1 MRRDGLR
8 DSRIFGD
15 GRRIG
20 RRLSLPHTAA
30 FSALLFGAC
39 PGPGG
44 GDSGRDAATDARD
57 ASYASCV
64 DDEVLDTEYDKQLG
78 IDCNAVR
85 LEIERRRSPEE
96 KDDIASMATLM
107 HNSVRRCCVS
117 RSRLVEFMR
126 PPQSHWSRLT
136 QQEQKDTDR
145 VLGALLCDRLTREM
159 KTRLYLAQHPQ
170 CLAGEPPP
178 GGPSDIFDSGVS
190 P

>member
-1 MRRDGLR
+1 MQRDGLR
-8 DSRIFGD
+8 DSRIFGG
-15 GRRIG
+15 GRRFAS
-20 RRLSLPHTAA
+20 RLSLPQTAA

-39 PGPGG
+39 PGAGG
-44 GDSGRDAATDARD
+44 GDAGATTDVRDV
-57 ASYASCV
+57 SYASCV
-64 DDEVLDTEYDKQLG
+64 DDEALDTEYDKQLG

-96 KDDIASMATLM
+96 KDDIASMAALM

-126 PPQSHWSRLT
+126 PPQGHWSRLT
-136 QQEQKDTDR
+136 QQEQTDTDR

-159 KTRLYLAQHPQ
+159 KTRLYLAQNPQ

-178 GGPSDIFDSGVS
+178 GGPSDIFDAGVS
-190 P
+190 R